1 MPASVKKKRE
11 SFCKYKKKKKRRS
24 HIKKEWELHIA
35 GNSRPLYG
43 APKEIKV
50 WTESGAPPDLI

>member
-1 MPASVKKKRE
+1 MPASVKNKRE
-11 SFCKYKKKKKRRS
+11 SFCKYKKKS